1 MRLVGLPKVVQYE
14 FSKRVM
20 FAEAKST
27 TGQNTVRLLQSEK
40 VNQPV
45 RQLVGLE
52 ERNLL
57 LQYEVFVMPQV
68 VQNQK
73 IKVWNGKQT

>member
-1 MRLVGLPKVVQYE
+1 
-14 FSKRVM
+14 M

-73 IKVWNGKQT
+73 IEVWNGKQT

>member
-1 MRLVGLPKVVQYE
+1 
-14 FSKRVM
+14 M

-45 RQLVGLE
+45 RQLVRLE
-52 ERNLL
+52 ERNLF

-73 IKVWNGKQT
+73 IEVCNGKQT